1 MIFPEG
7 RGLLGGWNTLAKK
20 LHDLGVV
27 SLVRFLDSGGS
38 MTPLGEK
45 GLLSKRY
52 AEMAKPGVSGKV
64 LALRRL
70 G

>member
-1 MIFPEG
+1 
-7 RGLLGGWNTLAKK
+7 
-20 LHDLGVV
+20 
-27 SLVRFLDSGGS
+27 